1 MKYPFN
7 MEIKKE
13 ETGQD
18 VSHEKANRRLS
29 DKKKKLESALKESE
43 EKYKE
48 FFENAIDPMY
58 INDAEGKILNINRA
72 GIEQLGA
79 TSEEIIGTH
88 VSRWFT
94 PESWK
99 LTQET
104 IKKRSLGEPAEDPM
118 IREVVTKSGE
128 RKWAEIRSR
137 LIKNGDRVIGY
148 QGIAR
153 DITEKI
159 KMQHELKEY
168 QEKLENSY
176 RQLRESEAKYR
187 ELFEYAQDTMYVIDT
202 EGVVLKMN
210 QIGLDILGCNK
221 EEVNGSNISKWL
233 TSESLKI
240 FENRRKIIC
249 RGEIVNQT
257 DVLELVCKNG
267 EHKWVDIKTRPIKNG
282 DKVTEIHGIARDI
295 TENILLKKELNK
307 SNKQR
312 KILCHLI
319 GGTRG
324 GRTRALVLK
333 NLLEKSYNAHQLA
346 KALNKDYKTIRHHLQ
361 VLVKNGIVISKSDG
375 NSALYFISKT
385 IESDFA
391 EIDTQHDLNKK
402 EINVMV
408 G

>member
-1 MKYPFN
+1 

-13 ETGQD
+13 ETQD
-18 VSHEKANRRLS
+18 VDFEKANKRLS
-29 DKKKKLESALKESE
+29 DEKKKLQLALKESE
-43 EKYKE
+43 VKYKE

-58 INDAEGKILNINRA
+58 INDAEGNILNINRA

-94 PESWK
+94 PESWR

-104 IKKRSLGEPAEDPM
+104 MKKRSLGEPAEDPM
-118 IREVVTKSGE
+118 IREVVTRSGE
-128 RKWAEIRSR
+128 HKWAEIRSR

-153 DITEKI
+153 DISEKI

-168 QEKLENSY
+168 QKKLEKSY
-176 RQLRESEAKYR
+176 KQLRESEAKYR
-187 ELFEYAQDTMYVIDT
+187 ELFENAQDTMYVIDT
-202 EGVVLKMN
+202 EGFVLKMN

-221 EEVNGSNISKWL
+221 EEVIGNKISKWL

-240 FENRRKIIC
+240 VEERWKTSC
-249 RGEIVNQT
+249 KGEICNHT
-257 DVLELVCKNG
+257 DILELVCRNG
-267 EHKWVDIKTRPIKNG
+267 EHKWIDIKTRPIKNG
-282 DKVTEIHGIARDI
+282 DKITEIHGIARDI
-295 TENILLKKELNK
+295 TENILLRKELSR
-307 SNKQR
+307 SNKQQ
-312 KILCHLI
+312 KLLCYLI
-319 GGTRG
+319 EGTRG
-324 GRTRALVLK
+324 GKTRALVLK
-333 NLLEKSYNAHQLA
+333 NLLERSYNAHQLA

-361 VLVKNGIVISKSDG
+361 VLVKNGIVISKNDG
-375 NSALYFISKT
+375 NRDLYYISKT

-391 EIDTQHDLNKK
+391 EMNTEYYQKK
-402 EINVMV
+402 R